1 MAKGRGIRRGRTW
14 LLCAAAVLAAAFVVS
29 FGGAC
34 KQDSR
39 TAGKEARETY
49 EKSKE
54 VLKEGL
60 DKTGEAAKEGL
71 EKGKVAASEGLDKTK
86 KAADEFSK
94 GWKEGG
100 K

>member
-1 MAKGRGIRRGRTW
+1 MARAGSAGWSRAW
-14 LLCAAAVLAAAFVVS
+14 VLVSAAALAAVVAVS

-34 KQDSR
+34 KKDSR

-54 VLKEGL
+54 VLKEGFG
-60 DKTGEAAKEGL
+60 KTGDVAKEGL
-71 EKGKVAASEGLDKTK
+71 EKSKEAAAEGLDKTK
-86 KAADEFSK
+86 EAAKEFSK